1 MHKIALNDII
11 EMVMYMKAATNIE
24 DVSFEIKWTG
34 KPAGLWQRFL
44 TNIGLNFTEYQITD
58 DELIIKKGFFHQR
71 TNATELY
78 LLKDPDITMTLY
90 QRLIGV
96 ATVSVLIDTH
106 CGSEKAGQKLSLVN
120 IRDAERVRKLLR
132 DSIEEDVMERKIT
145 YFDKV

>member
-11 EMVMYMKAATNIE
+11 EMVMYMKAAEKIE

-34 KPAGLWQRFL
+34 KPSGLWQRFL
-44 TNIGLNFTEYQITD
+44 TRIGLNFTEYQITD
-58 DELIIKKGFFHQR
+58 DELIIKKGFLNQR

-78 LLKDPDITMTLY
+78 LLKDPDITMNLY

-106 CGSEKAGQKLSLVN
+106 CGSDKAGQKISLIN
-120 IRDAERVRKLLR
+120 IHDAERVRKLLR